1 MELALLIF
9 SGSLD
14 FKVEMNRLRTKI
26 KKMQRD
32 STNNRNSGLFVL
44 VSGIPFFASY
54 YSEIKEVIG
63 LITNDIHLNQA

>member
-9 SGSLD
+9 RGSLD
-14 FKVEMNRLRTKI
+14 FTVELNRLRTTE

-44 VSGIPFFASY
+44 VSGIPSFASY
-54 YSEIKEVIG
+54 YSEIEEVIG
-63 LITNDIHLNQA
+63 KKKL